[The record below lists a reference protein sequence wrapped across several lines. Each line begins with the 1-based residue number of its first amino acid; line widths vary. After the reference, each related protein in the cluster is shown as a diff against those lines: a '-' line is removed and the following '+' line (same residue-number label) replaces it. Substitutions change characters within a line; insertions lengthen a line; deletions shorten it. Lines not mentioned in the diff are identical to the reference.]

1 MFNFWKKKA
10 NPFVS
15 EKEAAVLDITD
26 QLVSWS
32 KYEDREEIL
41 SAVLS
46 RVFPQP
52 VHIHRNPRR
61 KEA

>member
-1 MFNFWKKKA
+1 MFNFWQKKA

-26 QLVSWS
+26 RLISWS
-32 KYEDREEIL
+32 KYEDRREIIT
-41 SAVLS
+41 AVLS

-52 VHIHRNPRR
+52 THLRRNPVR
-61 KEA
+61 KQ

>member
-1 MFNFWKKKA
+1 MKFNFWKKKA
-10 NPFVS
+10 SPFVS
-15 EKEAAVLDITD
+15 EKEAAVLDITNR
-26 QLVSWS
+26 LTSWS

-46 RVFPQP
+46 RVFPDK

-61 KEA
+61 AA